1 MRRIFII
8 IICVVC
14 SSCNNIEFVYKND
27 QNLLNPL
34 YEKTNVINTGFD
46 LPFMKSYI
54 PMFFGVN
61 KNQKFNLIINI
72 EEQQTKRSV
81 EINQVTSNLRYELR
95 FFYLLRLDEK
105 NCKIF
110 EKENLSSFIITPKSS
125 GYNYGTDA
133 SLDRKYEL
141 AVTENLNRFI
151 SFLSDDNV
159 KNCI

>member
-1 MRRIFII
+1 MRIIFII

-14 SSCNNIEFVYKND
+14 SSCNNIEFVYKNEK
-27 QNLLNPL
+27 NILNPL
-34 YEKTNVINTGFD
+34 YEKTNATNTGFD

-61 KNQKFNLIINI
+61 KNEKFNLLINI

-95 FFYLLRLDEK
+95 FFYLLTSVEK

-110 EKENLSSFIITPKSS
+110 EKEILSSFLITPKSS